1 MHNKKNITSALISEF
16 VTMISGLIL
25 PRLIIGTFGS
35 ELNGLV
41 SSITQFL
48 SFISLLEGGLGAVV
62 LAELYKPIENHDENK
77 IQEILSECQ
86 NFFTKLAV
94 IFIVYTVGLGIVY
107 PIFIN
112 ASYGFIYTSSLV
124 VILSCTTLIRY
135 LFSITNKLY
144 LQANQKIYIV
154 NIITAVITAA
164 NLIIAII
171 VIKVY
176 PEIHV
181 LKIMSDIL
189 FLIQPIAFNRI
200 VDKKFHTKV
209 GIAKKNT
216 TVLTNRWSGFSQN
229 LAHFINMNTD
239 VAVITVFVGLK
250 EVSIYTVYMLAVNAL
265 RKFLSLLSNSY
276 QSALGKYYV
285 AEDKK
290 LLESKFY
297 SFDSINTQI
306 SLIVFNTCLLL
317 INPFVSIYTT
327 GVKDVNYYQPAFAL
341 VIVLANL
348 IYCIREP
355 YRYVVLAAGKFR
367 ETNFGSMMEA
377 ILNIGISLVLVR
389 WLGLLGVAIG
399 TFIAIGFRYIYFVIY
414 LKKDIIYLNLKK
426 FILKFIVILLVCIA
440 NIVAYFVL
448 DLSIANAFSFILY
461 GFATV
466 FLEAVV
472 TFSLFWVEG
481 KMESR
486 IF

>member
-1 MHNKKNITSALISEF
+1 MYNKKNITSALINEF
-16 VTMISGLIL
+16 ITMISGLIL

-86 NFFTKLAV
+86 NFFTKLAA
-94 IFIVYTVGLGIVY
+94 IYIAYTVVLGIVY

-124 VILSCTTLIRY
+124 VILSCTTLVRY
-135 LFSITNKLY
+135 LFSITNRLY

-154 NIITAVITAA
+154 NIITAVITAT

-189 FLIQPIAFNRI
+189 FLIQPVAFNRF

-209 GIAKKNT
+209 RISKKNT

-229 LAHFINMNTD
+229 LAYFINMNTD
-239 VAVITVFVGLK
+239 VAVITVFLGLK
-250 EVSIYTVYMLAVNAL
+250 EVSVYNVYMLAVNAL
-265 RKFLSLLSNSY
+265 RKFMSLLSNSY

-290 LLESKFY
+290 LLGSKFN

-306 SLIVFNTCLLL
+306 SLIAFNTCLLL
-317 INPFVSIYTT
+317 INPFVSIYTM
-327 GVKDVNYYQPAFAL
+327 GVEDANYYQPAFAL

-355 YRYVVLAAGKFR
+355 YRYVVLAAGKFK

-377 ILNIGISLVLVR
+377 ILNIGISLILVR

-399 TFIAIGFRYIYFVIY
+399 TFIAIGYRYIYFIIY
-414 LKKDIIYLNLKK
+414 LKKDVIYLDLKR
-426 FILKFIVILLVCIA
+426 FVLRFIVILIVCIV
-440 NIVAYFVL
+440 NVVAYFVL
-448 DLSIANAFSFILY
+448 DLSIANAISFILY
-461 GFATV
+461 GFGTV
-466 FLEAVV
+466 LLEAVV
-472 TFSLFWVEG
+472 TFSLFWIEG
-481 KMESR
+481 KIESR
-486 IF
+486 FF

>member
-1 MHNKKNITSALISEF
+1 MYNKKNITSALINEF
-16 VTMISGLIL
+16 ITMISGLIL

-86 NFFTKLAV
+86 NFFTKLAA
-94 IFIVYTVGLGIVY
+94 IYIAYTVVLGIVY

-124 VILSCTTLIRY
+124 VILSCTTLVRY
-135 LFSITNKLY
+135 LFSITNRLY

-154 NIITAVITAA
+154 NIITAVITAT

-189 FLIQPIAFNRI
+189 FLIQPVAFNRF

-209 GIAKKNT
+209 RISKKNT

-229 LAHFINMNTD
+229 LAYFINMNTD
-239 VAVITVFVGLK
+239 VAVITVFLGLK
-250 EVSIYTVYMLAVNAL
+250 EVSVYNVYMLAVNAL
-265 RKFLSLLSNSY
+265 RKFMSLLSNSY

-290 LLESKFY
+290 LLGSKFN

-306 SLIVFNTCLLL
+306 SLIAFNTCLLL
-317 INPFVSIYTT
+317 INPFVSIYTM
-327 GVKDVNYYQPAFAL
+327 GVEDANYYQPAFAL

-355 YRYVVLAAGKFR
+355 YRYVVLVAGKFK

-377 ILNIGISLVLVR
+377 ILNIGISLILVR

-399 TFIAIGFRYIYFVIY
+399 TFIAIGYRYIYFIIY
-414 LKKDIIYLNLKK
+414 LKKDVIYLDLKR
-426 FILKFIVILLVCIA
+426 FVLRFIVILIVCIV
-440 NIVAYFVL
+440 NVVAYFVL
-448 DLSIANAFSFILY
+448 DLSIANAISFILY
-461 GFATV
+461 GFGTV
-466 FLEAVV
+466 LLEAVV
-472 TFSLFWVEG
+472 TFSLFWIEG
-481 KMESR
+481 KIESR
-486 IF
+486 FF